1 MAKLVVSLN
10 GKTLQEYPLRKERM
24 TIGRKTGNDIQ
35 IDNLAVSGKHALIT
49 TILDA
54 SFLEDLGSTNGTSIN
69 GKLVKK
75 HALKQ
80 GDVIGIGK
88 YELRYVNELADLPDE
103 ELERTVLIRPES
115 VQSAVSAV
123 QSQIPE
129 KISSPSFPPKEPI
142 PRETL
147 PLGKLQ
153 ILTGP
158 IAGRQ
163 LELVKG
169 LITLGRPGVQVA
181 KIMRQPQ
188 GYFLA
193 HVKGNYRE
201 ESYPIVNGDPI
212 GPRAYQLRDHDIIE
226 LAGIKMEFT
235 LI

>member
-1 MAKLVVSLN
+1 
-10 GKTLQEYPLRKERM
+10 
-24 TIGRKTGNDIQ
+24 
-35 IDNLAVSGKHALIT
+35 
-49 TILDA
+49 
-54 SFLEDLGSTNGTSIN
+54 
-69 GKLVKK
+69 
-75 HALKQ
+75 
-80 GDVIGIGK
+80 
-88 YELRYVNELADLPDE
+88 LRYVNELSELPDE

-129 KISSPSFPPKEPI
+129 KIASPSFSPKGNEQI

-169 LITLGRPGVQVA
+169 LITLGKPGVQVA

-201 ESYPIVNGDPI
+201 ENYPVVNGDPI
-212 GPRAYQLRDHDIIE
+212 GSRAYQLRDHDIIE

-235 LI
+235 LIA